1 MSMSNLDRVV
11 VAVTPA
17 EDRRRGMDERQCQ
30 ISPIQLNS
38 IAALP
43 HRNSEASLADSDS
56 VGLFM
61 TVFEEDRLQNS
72 FASSSRL
79 NNMMIQESDGSRG
92 GNRDDSTL
100 IHAGNM
106 GGTGGSDDMMEAESQ
121 NQMDGYQ
128 GEGSL
133 ENGSSL
139 VSVGDMA
146 AIAKGRFKEIK
157 NLLIMLPPKTN
168 LGWEARRVGFHV
180 ANQREFDLYRSY
192 LTIHCGNTF
201 DIDDN
206 SRTIFF
212 GDEMFL
218 VGMQIARCAYLHVNG
233 HPCLCCEEFIE
244 FMFEKFIFV
253 DKG

>member
-17 EDRRRGMDERQCQ
+17 EDRRHGMDERQCQ

-38 IAALP
+38 IAGLP

-61 TVFEEDRLQNS
+61 TVFEEDRL
-72 FASSSRL
+72 
-79 NNMMIQESDGSRG
+79 IHESDGSRG
-92 GNRDDSTL
+92 GNGDDNTL
-100 IHAGNM
+100 NHVEIM

-121 NQMDGYQ
+121 NQMDGCQ

-233 HPCLCCEEFIE
+233 HPCQCCEEFIE

>member
-1 MSMSNLDRVV
+1 
-11 VAVTPA
+11 
-17 EDRRRGMDERQCQ
+17 
-30 ISPIQLNS
+30 
-38 IAALP
+38 
-43 HRNSEASLADSDS
+43 
-56 VGLFM
+56 
-61 TVFEEDRLQNS
+61 
-72 FASSSRL
+72 
-79 NNMMIQESDGSRG
+79 
-92 GNRDDSTL
+92 
-100 IHAGNM
+100 M

-201 DIDDN
+201 DIDDK